1 MINKE
6 NERVG
11 LNGLAA
17 LSYYVGLEQQSDGRG
32 HPQPVGLNWTN
43 QAVTVDL
50 YIWGRA
56 RQRRNQTQEE
66 PGTQDCR
73 KM

>member
-17 LSYYVGLEQQSDGRG
+17 LSYVGLEQQSDGRG
-32 HPQPVGLNWTN
+32 HPQPVGLNWTSP
-43 QAVTVDL
+43 AVTVDL

-56 RQRRNQTQEE
+56 RQRRNQ
-66 PGTQDCR
+66 PGTHNPIVS
-73 KM
+73 